1 MLRAAPANAA
11 APPARRKN
19 SRLPN
24 FIRSSLPLIRQGEA
38 LPSSIHF
45 GAGKLHDPSPLF
57 GFNGDE
63 AFELRGRHRLGVA
76 AKLFDAR
83 LELRIGKPRGDIR
96 AELVDNEARRGSR
109 RTEPSPRAGSG
120 T

>member
-1 MLRAAPANAA
+1 MSNTPPGGNGRTSRIGRSGYATASMPRAAPANAA

-19 SRLPN
+19 SRRPN
-24 FIRSSLPLIRQGEA
+24 FMRSSLPLIRQGEA

-83 LELRIGKPRGDIR
+83 L
-96 AELVDNEARRGSR
+96 
-109 RTEPSPRAGSG
+109 
-120 T
+120 